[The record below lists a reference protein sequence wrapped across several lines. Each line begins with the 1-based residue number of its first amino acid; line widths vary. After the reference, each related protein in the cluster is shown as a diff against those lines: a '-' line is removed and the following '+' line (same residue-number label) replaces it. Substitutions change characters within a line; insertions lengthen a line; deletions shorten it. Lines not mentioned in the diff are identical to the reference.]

1 VGGAL
6 GVAIL
11 VVILGAPTT
20 AAAALRNFQHL
31 WWYVAAMSAL
41 AGLVSTFLSPQKHT
55 RAEVASDELVVQEAT
70 GLEEMLDSEIAVEAR
85 AFFDHQRAEPTEQH

>member
-1 VGGAL
+1 
-6 GVAIL
+6 VAIL

-41 AGLVSTFLSPQKHT
+41 AGLVSTFLSPQKRT
-55 RAEVASDELVVQEAT
+55 RGGRE
-70 GLEEMLDSEIAVEAR
+70 
-85 AFFDHQRAEPTEQH
+85 